1 VRSKWK
7 EEEEEEEAVFVVD
20 AEKLRFEF
28 LQVLRGRRTEGY

>member
-7 EEEEEEEAVFVVD
+7 EEEAVFVVD

-28 LQVLRGRRTEGY
+28 LQVLRGRSTTEGY